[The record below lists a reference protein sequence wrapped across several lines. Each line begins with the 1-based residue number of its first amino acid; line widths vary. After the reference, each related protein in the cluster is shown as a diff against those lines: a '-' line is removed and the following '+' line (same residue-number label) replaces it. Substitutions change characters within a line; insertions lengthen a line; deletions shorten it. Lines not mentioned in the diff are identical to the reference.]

1 MNTIFSYFKEK
12 PIKSIFDLY
21 NEFTLYQLMLSIEP
35 NLKKIDL
42 EHGSNYS
49 TKHKNFSSIIEIISN
64 YITFHPDRVYF
75 TPEAD
80 FALRLKIDEIIKC
93 NKEQAILLAEMVL
106 FLSGISKNRESIN
119 RLDDCND
126 QAVMIYFNVQQKY
139 SNKFNND
146 DENENEENI
155 GDNKDLEN
163 QNIQISL
170 LCEKLKNEIQDK
182 NRTILELQSH
192 YDELENKYN
201 ISNKE
206 LDHLKNV
213 TDAEF
218 LAKEDLINQQILN
231 DSLNNE
237 INELKITNNNIKNE
251 YESKIKA
258 LNYKLSVSNE
268 KIVEVQLETEK
279 YKSYMKEN
287 QRLKEKIN
295 LLNSYK
301 DTDKKLAEYEKIIN
315 GKNDLIQELT
325 KEKNKIQDKNIS
337 LIKEL
342 SQLKQDIFNLENK
355 NLSLENELRK
365 INNEYQE
372 LKLNQNQ
379 IKIPKK
385 ISKKESNNEINL
397 SQALF
402 EEDDEEEK
410 EDYKQKYLDT
420 KDELDMYKN
429 IVNPLT
435 EEKDN
440 LENEIKELKEVIEK
454 LGGNKDINI
463 KEGIENNNNSYKEK
477 GEENQDKEINALKQK
492 INEQNNISE
501 ELRKIVD
508 NKEKKNDQYKK
519 NLSEM
524 QEQLD
529 TYKNAVGLLTEEKGE
544 HINEIQKLKEMNK
557 KLEQELSFN
566 NNYISGEMVSKNST
580 NTNNYSKDAEKEIK
594 ELKDKISERD
604 GLIETLQ
611 GIISGDK
618 NIKEIKNDKED
629 YEKKYNKLKEEKE
642 EIDKK
647 MKLTENNNK
656 KLEEEINNMKKDN
669 DILNKEINELKNK
682 NIIFNEDSENKTMKK
697 KLEEINMENEN
708 IKTKTNIEHQLISS
722 SMFELAIQFFKLKKD
737 LNDIKNIENNEDSN
751 LSWIEMERKKN
762 FPCEYYFFHQQ
773 NNIKEFELLKGFH
786 YNIFMF

>member
-12 PIKSIFDLY
+12 PIKSIFDLC
-21 NEFTLYQLMLSIEP
+21 NEFTLYQLLLSIEP

-42 EHGSNYS
+42 EHGTKYS
-49 TKHKNFSSIIEIISN
+49 TKHKNFSNIIEIIST

-75 TPEAD
+75 TPDAD

-93 NKEQAILLAEMVL
+93 NKEQAMLLAEMVL

-126 QAVMIYFNVQQKY
+126 QSVMIYFNIQQKY

-146 DENENEENI
+146 DENENEENTEE
-155 GDNKDLEN
+155 NKDLEN

-170 LCEKLKNEIQDK
+170 LCEKLKKEIQDK

-192 YDELENKYN
+192 YDELENKYDV
-201 ISNKE
+201 SNKE
-206 LDHLKNV
+206 LTHLKSV

-218 LAKEDLINQQILN
+218 IAKEDLINQQILN

-268 KIVEVQLETEK
+268 KIVEVQLESEK

-301 DTDKKLAEYEKIIN
+301 DTDKKIAELEKIIN

-342 SQLKQDIFNLENK
+342 SQLKQDVFNLENK
-355 NLSLENELRK
+355 NLSLENDLRK
-365 INNEYQE
+365 ATNENQE

-379 IKIPKK
+379 IKVNKK
-385 ISKKESNNEINL
+385 IIKKESNNEINL
-397 SQALF
+397 SEALL
-402 EEDDEEEK
+402 EDDDGEEE
-410 EDYKQKYLDT
+410 EDYKQKYNDI

-435 EEKDN
+435 EEKDK

-454 LGGNKDINI
+454 LGGNKDIKN
-463 KEGIENNNNSYKEK
+463 GVENEINNKEK
-477 GEENQDKEINALKQK
+477 GEANQDKEINALKQK
-492 INEQNNISE
+492 ISEQNNISE

-519 NLSEM
+519 NLFEM

-566 NNYISGEMVSKNST
+566 KNPDNKMNISKNDSDNIT
-580 NTNNYSKDAEKEIK
+580 NSKYSESAEKEIK
-594 ELKDKISERD
+594 ELKDKILERD

-618 NIKEIKNDKED
+618 NINEIKNDGED
-629 YEKKYNKLKEEKE
+629 YKQKYNKLKEEKDE
-642 EIDKK
+642 VEKRIKISED
-647 MKLTENNNK
+647 NNN
-656 KLEEEINNMKKDN
+656 KLEEEIKNIKNEN
-669 DILNKEINELKNK
+669 EALNKEVNELKNK
-682 NIIFNEDSENKTMKK
+682 NIIYKDNSDNKTMKK
-697 KLEEINMENEN
+697 KLEELNIENEN
-708 IKTKTNIEHQLISS
+708 IKNKTILEHQLISS
-722 SMFELAIQFFKLKKD
+722 SMFELAIQFFQLKKE
-737 LNDIKNIENNEDSN
+737 LNDKNLENSGDSN

-762 FPCEYYFFHQQ
+762 FPCEYY
-773 NNIKEFELLKGFH
+773 N
-786 YNIFMF
+786 

>member
-12 PIKSIFDLY
+12 PIKSIFDLC
-21 NEFTLYQLMLSIEP
+21 NEFTLYQLLLSIEP

-42 EHGSNYS
+42 EHGTKYS
-49 TKHKNFSSIIEIISN
+49 TKHKNFSNIIEIIST

-75 TPEAD
+75 TPDAD
-80 FALRLKIDEIIKC
+80 FALRLKIDEIIKF
-93 NKEQAILLAEMVL
+93 NKEQAMLLAEMVL

-126 QAVMIYFNVQQKY
+126 QSVMIYFNIQQKY

-146 DENENEENI
+146 DENENEENTEE
-155 GDNKDLEN
+155 NKDLEN

-170 LCEKLKNEIQDK
+170 LCEKLKKEIQDK

-192 YDELENKYN
+192 YDELENKYDV
-201 ISNKE
+201 SNKE
-206 LDHLKNV
+206 LTHLKSV

-218 LAKEDLINQQILN
+218 IAKEDLINQQILN

-268 KIVEVQLETEK
+268 KIVEVQLESEK

-301 DTDKKLAEYEKIIN
+301 DTDKKIAELEKIIN

-342 SQLKQDIFNLENK
+342 SQLKQDVFNLENK
-355 NLSLENELRK
+355 NLSLENDLRK
-365 INNEYQE
+365 ATNENQE

-379 IKIPKK
+379 IKVNKK
-385 ISKKESNNEINL
+385 IIKKESNNEINL
-397 SQALF
+397 SEALL
-402 EEDDEEEK
+402 EDDDGEEE
-410 EDYKQKYLDT
+410 EDYKQKYNDI

-435 EEKDN
+435 EEKDK

-454 LGGNKDINI
+454 LGGNKDIKN
-463 KEGIENNNNSYKEK
+463 GVENEINNKEK
-477 GEENQDKEINALKQK
+477 GEANQDKEINALKQK
-492 INEQNNISE
+492 ISEQNNISE

-519 NLSEM
+519 NLFEM

-566 NNYISGEMVSKNST
+566 KNPDNKMNISKNDSDNIT
-580 NTNNYSKDAEKEIK
+580 NSKYSESAEKEIK
-594 ELKDKISERD
+594 ELKDKILERD

-618 NIKEIKNDKED
+618 NINEIKNDGED
-629 YEKKYNKLKEEKE
+629 YKQKYNKLKEEKD
-642 EIDKK
+642 EIEKRIKISED
-647 MKLTENNNK
+647 NNN
-656 KLEEEINNMKKDN
+656 KLEEEIKNIKNEN
-669 DILNKEINELKNK
+669 EALNKEVNELKNK
-682 NIIFNEDSENKTMKK
+682 NIIYKDNSDNKTMKK
-697 KLEEINMENEN
+697 KLEELNIENEN
-708 IKTKTNIEHQLISS
+708 IKNKSILEHQLISS
-722 SMFELAIQFFKLKKD
+722 SMFELAIQFFQLKKE
-737 LNDIKNIENNEDSN
+737 LNDKNLENSGDSN

-762 FPCEYYFFHQQ
+762 FPCEYY
-773 NNIKEFELLKGFH
+773 N
-786 YNIFMF
+786 

>member
-12 PIKSIFDLY
+12 PIKSIFDLC
-21 NEFTLYQLMLSIEP
+21 NEFTLYQLLLSIEP

-42 EHGSNYS
+42 EHGTKYS
-49 TKHKNFSSIIEIISN
+49 TKHKNFSNIIEIIST

-75 TPEAD
+75 TPDAD

-93 NKEQAILLAEMVL
+93 NKEQAMLLAEMVL

-126 QAVMIYFNVQQKY
+126 QSVMIYFNIQQKY

-146 DENENEENI
+146 DENENEENTEE
-155 GDNKDLEN
+155 NKDLEN

-170 LCEKLKNEIQDK
+170 LCEKLKKEIQDK

-192 YDELENKYN
+192 YDELENKYDV
-201 ISNKE
+201 SNKE
-206 LDHLKNV
+206 LTHLKSV

-218 LAKEDLINQQILN
+218 IAKEDLINQQILN

-268 KIVEVQLETEK
+268 KIVEVQLESEK

-301 DTDKKLAEYEKIIN
+301 DTDKKIAELEKIIN

-342 SQLKQDIFNLENK
+342 SQLKQDVFNLENK
-355 NLSLENELRK
+355 NLSLENDLRK
-365 INNEYQE
+365 ATNENQE

-379 IKIPKK
+379 IKVNKKK
-385 ISKKESNNEINL
+385 IKKESNNEINL
-397 SQALF
+397 SEALL
-402 EEDDEEEK
+402 EDDDGEEE
-410 EDYKQKYLDT
+410 EDYKQKYNDI

-435 EEKDN
+435 EEKDK
-440 LENEIKELKEVIEK
+440 LENEIKELKKVIEK
-454 LGGNKDINI
+454 LGGNKYIKNGVENEIN
-463 KEGIENNNNSYKEK
+463 NKEK
-477 GEENQDKEINALKQK
+477 GEANQDKEINALKQK
-492 INEQNNISE
+492 ISEQNNISE

-519 NLSEM
+519 NLFEM

-566 NNYISGEMVSKNST
+566 KNPDNKMNISKNDSDNIT
-580 NTNNYSKDAEKEIK
+580 NSKYSESAEKEIK
-594 ELKDKISERD
+594 ELKDKILERD

-618 NIKEIKNDKED
+618 NINEIKNDGED
-629 YEKKYNKLKEEKE
+629 YKQKYNKLKEEKD
-642 EIDKK
+642 EIEKRIKISED
-647 MKLTENNNK
+647 NNN
-656 KLEEEINNMKKDN
+656 KLEEEIKNIKNEN
-669 DILNKEINELKNK
+669 EALNKEVNELKNK
-682 NIIFNEDSENKTMKK
+682 NIIYKDNSDNKAMKK
-697 KLEEINMENEN
+697 KLEELNIENEN
-708 IKTKTNIEHQLISS
+708 IKNKSILEHQLISS
-722 SMFELAIQFFKLKKD
+722 SMFELAIQFFQLKKES
-737 LNDIKNIENNEDSN
+737 NDKNLENSGDSN

-762 FPCEYYFFHQQ
+762 FPCEYY
-773 NNIKEFELLKGFH
+773 N
-786 YNIFMF
+786 

>member
-12 PIKSIFDLY
+12 PIKSIFDLC
-21 NEFTLYQLMLSIEP
+21 NEFTLYQLLLSIEP

-42 EHGSNYS
+42 EHGTKYS
-49 TKHKNFSSIIEIISN
+49 TKHKNFSNIIEIIST

-75 TPEAD
+75 TPDAD

-93 NKEQAILLAEMVL
+93 NKEQAMLLAEMVL

-126 QAVMIYFNVQQKY
+126 QSVMIYFNIQQKY

-146 DENENEENI
+146 DENENEENTEE
-155 GDNKDLEN
+155 NKDLEN

-170 LCEKLKNEIQDK
+170 LCEKLKKEIQDK

-192 YDELENKYN
+192 YDELENKYDV
-201 ISNKE
+201 SNKE
-206 LDHLKNV
+206 LTHLKSV

-218 LAKEDLINQQILN
+218 IAKEDLINQQILN

-268 KIVEVQLETEK
+268 KIVEVQLESEK

-301 DTDKKLAEYEKIIN
+301 DTDKKIAELEKIIN

-342 SQLKQDIFNLENK
+342 SQLKQDVFNLENK
-355 NLSLENELRK
+355 NLSLENDLRK
-365 INNEYQE
+365 ATNENQE

-379 IKIPKK
+379 IKVNKK
-385 ISKKESNNEINL
+385 IIKKESNNEINL
-397 SQALF
+397 SEALL
-402 EEDDEEEK
+402 EDDDGEEE
-410 EDYKQKYLDT
+410 EDYKQKYNDI

-435 EEKDN
+435 EEKDK

-454 LGGNKDINI
+454 LGGNKDIKN
-463 KEGIENNNNSYKEK
+463 GVENEINNKEK
-477 GEENQDKEINALKQK
+477 GEANQDKEINALKQK
-492 INEQNNISE
+492 ISEQNNISE

-519 NLSEM
+519 NLFEM

-566 NNYISGEMVSKNST
+566 KNPDNKMNISKNDSDNIT
-580 NTNNYSKDAEKEIK
+580 NSKYSESAEKEIK
-594 ELKDKISERD
+594 ELKDKILERD

-618 NIKEIKNDKED
+618 NINEIKNDGED
-629 YEKKYNKLKEEKE
+629 YKQKYNKLKEEKD
-642 EIDKK
+642 EIEKRIKISED
-647 MKLTENNNK
+647 NNN
-656 KLEEEINNMKKDN
+656 KLEEEIKNIKNEN
-669 DILNKEINELKNK
+669 EALNKEVNELKNK
-682 NIIFNEDSENKTMKK
+682 NIIYKDNSDNKTMKK
-697 KLEEINMENEN
+697 KLEELNIENEN
-708 IKTKTNIEHQLISS
+708 IKNKSILEHQLISS
-722 SMFELAIQFFKLKKD
+722 SMFELAIQFFQLKKE
-737 LNDIKNIENNEDSN
+737 LNDKNLENSGDSN

-762 FPCEYYFFHQQ
+762 FPCEYY
-773 NNIKEFELLKGFH
+773 N
-786 YNIFMF
+786 

>member
-12 PIKSIFDLY
+12 PIKSIFDLC
-21 NEFTLYQLMLSIEP
+21 NEFTLYQLLLSIEP

-42 EHGSNYS
+42 EHGTKYS
-49 TKHKNFSSIIEIISN
+49 TKHKNFSNIIEIIST

-75 TPEAD
+75 TPDAD

-93 NKEQAILLAEMVL
+93 NKEQAMLLAEMVL

-126 QAVMIYFNVQQKY
+126 QSVMIYFNIQQKY

-146 DENENEENI
+146 DENENEENTEE
-155 GDNKDLEN
+155 NKDLEN

-170 LCEKLKNEIQDK
+170 LCEKLKKEIQDK

-192 YDELENKYN
+192 YDELENKYDV
-201 ISNKE
+201 SNKE
-206 LDHLKNV
+206 LTHLKSV

-218 LAKEDLINQQILN
+218 IAKEDLINQQILN

-268 KIVEVQLETEK
+268 KIVEVQLESEK

-301 DTDKKLAEYEKIIN
+301 DTDKKIAELEKIIN

-342 SQLKQDIFNLENK
+342 SQLKQDVFNLENK
-355 NLSLENELRK
+355 NLSLENDLRK
-365 INNEYQE
+365 ATNENQE
-372 LKLNQNQ
+372 LKLNQSQ
-379 IKIPKK
+379 IKVNKK
-385 ISKKESNNEINL
+385 IIKKESNNEINL
-397 SQALF
+397 SEALL
-402 EEDDEEEK
+402 EDDDGEEE
-410 EDYKQKYLDT
+410 EDYKQKYNDI

-435 EEKDN
+435 EEKDK

-454 LGGNKDINI
+454 LGGNKDIKN
-463 KEGIENNNNSYKEK
+463 GVENEINNKEK
-477 GEENQDKEINALKQK
+477 GEANQDKEINALKQK
-492 INEQNNISE
+492 ISEQNNISE

-519 NLSEM
+519 NLFEM

-566 NNYISGEMVSKNST
+566 KNPDNKMNISKNDSDNIT
-580 NTNNYSKDAEKEIK
+580 NSKYSESAEKEIK
-594 ELKDKISERD
+594 ELKDKILERD

-618 NIKEIKNDKED
+618 NINEIKNDGED
-629 YEKKYNKLKEEKE
+629 YKQKYNKLKEEKDEVEKRIKISEDNSNKLKE
-642 EIDKK
+642 EVKNIKK
-647 MKLTENNNK
+647 EN
-656 KLEEEINNMKKDN
+656 EA
-669 DILNKEINELKNK
+669 LNKEVNELKNK
-682 NIIFNEDSENKTMKK
+682 NIIYKDNSDNKTMKK
-697 KLEEINMENEN
+697 KLEELNIENEN
-708 IKTKTNIEHQLISS
+708 IKNKTILEHQLISS
-722 SMFELAIQFFKLKKD
+722 SMFELAIQFFQLKKE
-737 LNDIKNIENNEDSN
+737 LNDKNLENRGNSN
-751 LSWIEMERKKN
+751 LSWIEMERRKN
-762 FPCEYYFFHQQ
+762 FPCEYY
-773 NNIKEFELLKGFH
+773 N
-786 YNIFMF
+786 

>member
-12 PIKSIFDLY
+12 PIKSIFDLC
-21 NEFTLYQLMLSIEP
+21 NEFTLYQLLLSIEP

-42 EHGSNYS
+42 EHGTKYS
-49 TKHKNFSSIIEIISN
+49 TKHKNFSNIIEIIST

-75 TPEAD
+75 TPDAD

-93 NKEQAILLAEMVL
+93 NKEQAMLLAEMVL

-126 QAVMIYFNVQQKY
+126 QSVMIYFNIQQKY

-146 DENENEENI
+146 DENENEENTEE
-155 GDNKDLEN
+155 NKDLEN

-170 LCEKLKNEIQDK
+170 LCEKLKKEIQDK

-192 YDELENKYN
+192 YDELENKYDV
-201 ISNKE
+201 SNKE
-206 LDHLKNV
+206 LTHLKSV

-218 LAKEDLINQQILN
+218 IAKEDLINQQILN

-268 KIVEVQLETEK
+268 KIVEVQLESEK

-301 DTDKKLAEYEKIIN
+301 DTDKKIAELEKIIN

-342 SQLKQDIFNLENK
+342 SQLKQDVFNLENK
-355 NLSLENELRK
+355 NLSLENDLRK
-365 INNEYQE
+365 ANNENTE

-379 IKIPKK
+379 IKVNKK
-385 ISKKESNNEINL
+385 IIKKESNNEINL
-397 SQALF
+397 SEALL
-402 EEDDEEEK
+402 EDDDGEEE
-410 EDYKQKYLDT
+410 EDYKQKYNDI

-435 EEKDN
+435 EEKDK

-454 LGGNKDINI
+454 LGGNKDIKN
-463 KEGIENNNNSYKEK
+463 GVENEINNKEK
-477 GEENQDKEINALKQK
+477 GEANQDKEINALKQK
-492 INEQNNISE
+492 ISEQNNISE

-519 NLSEM
+519 NLFEM

-566 NNYISGEMVSKNST
+566 KNPDNKMNISKNDSDNIT
-580 NTNNYSKDAEKEIK
+580 NSKYSESAEKEIK
-594 ELKDKISERD
+594 ELKDKILERD

-618 NIKEIKNDKED
+618 NINEIKNDGED
-629 YEKKYNKLKEEKE
+629 YKQKYNKLKEEKD
-642 EIDKK
+642 EIEKRIKISED
-647 MKLTENNNK
+647 NNN
-656 KLEEEINNMKKDN
+656 KLEEEIKNIKNEN
-669 DILNKEINELKNK
+669 EALNKEVNELKNK
-682 NIIFNEDSENKTMKK
+682 NIIYKDNSDNKTMKK
-697 KLEEINMENEN
+697 KLEELNIENEN
-708 IKTKTNIEHQLISS
+708 IKNKSILEHQLISS
-722 SMFELAIQFFKLKKD
+722 SMFELAIQFFQLKKE
-737 LNDIKNIENNEDSN
+737 LNDKNLENSGDSN
-751 LSWIEMERKKN
+751 LSWIEKKKKKN
-762 FPCEYYFFHQQ
+762 FPCEYY
-773 NNIKEFELLKGFH
+773 N
-786 YNIFMF
+786 

>member
-12 PIKSIFDLY
+12 PIKSIFDLC
-21 NEFTLYQLMLSIEP
+21 NEFTLYQLLLSIEP

-42 EHGSNYS
+42 EHGTKYS
-49 TKHKNFSSIIEIISN
+49 TKHKNFSNIIEIIST

-75 TPEAD
+75 TPDAD

-93 NKEQAILLAEMVL
+93 NKEQAMLLAEMVL

-126 QAVMIYFNVQQKY
+126 QSVMIYFNIQQKY

-146 DENENEENI
+146 DENENEENTEE
-155 GDNKDLEN
+155 NKDLEN

-170 LCEKLKNEIQDK
+170 LCEKLKKEIQDK

-192 YDELENKYN
+192 YDELENKYDV
-201 ISNKE
+201 SNKE
-206 LDHLKNV
+206 LTHLKSV

-218 LAKEDLINQQILN
+218 IAKEDLINQQILN

-268 KIVEVQLETEK
+268 KIVEVQLESEK

-301 DTDKKLAEYEKIIN
+301 DTDKKIAELEKIIN

-342 SQLKQDIFNLENK
+342 SQLKQDVFNLENK
-355 NLSLENELRK
+355 NLSLENDLRK
-365 INNEYQE
+365 ATNENQE

-379 IKIPKK
+379 IKVNKK
-385 ISKKESNNEINL
+385 IIKKESNNEINL
-397 SQALF
+397 SEALL
-402 EEDDEEEK
+402 EDDDGEEE
-410 EDYKQKYLDT
+410 EDYKQKYNDI

-435 EEKDN
+435 EEKDK

-454 LGGNKDINI
+454 LGGNKDIKN
-463 KEGIENNNNSYKEK
+463 GVENEINNKEK
-477 GEENQDKEINALKQK
+477 GEANQDKEINALKQK
-492 INEQNNISE
+492 ISEQNNISE

-519 NLSEM
+519 NLFEM

-566 NNYISGEMVSKNST
+566 KNPDNKMNISKIDSDNITNSK
-580 NTNNYSKDAEKEIK
+580 YSESAEKEIK
-594 ELKDKISERD
+594 ELKDKILERD

-618 NIKEIKNDKED
+618 NINEIKNDGED
-629 YEKKYNKLKEEKE
+629 YKQKYNKLKEEKDEVEKRIKISEDNSNKLKE
-642 EIDKK
+642 EVKNIKK
-647 MKLTENNNK
+647 EN
-656 KLEEEINNMKKDN
+656 EA
-669 DILNKEINELKNK
+669 LNKEVNELKNK
-682 NIIFNEDSENKTMKK
+682 NIIYKDNSDNKTMKK
-697 KLEEINMENEN
+697 KLEELNIENEN
-708 IKTKTNIEHQLISS
+708 IKNKTILEHQLISS
-722 SMFELAIQFFKLKKD
+722 SMFELAIQFFQLKKE
-737 LNDIKNIENNEDSN
+737 LNDKNLENRGDSN
-751 LSWIEMERKKN
+751 LSWIEMERRKN
-762 FPCEYYFFHQQ
+762 FPCEYY
-773 NNIKEFELLKGFH
+773 N
-786 YNIFMF
+786 

>member
-12 PIKSIFDLY
+12 PIKSIFDLC
-21 NEFTLYQLMLSIEP
+21 NEFTLYQLLLSIEP

-42 EHGSNYS
+42 EHGTKYS
-49 TKHKNFSSIIEIISN
+49 TKHKNFSNIIEIIST

-75 TPEAD
+75 TPDAD

-93 NKEQAILLAEMVL
+93 NKEQAVLLAEMVL

-126 QAVMIYFNVQQKY
+126 QSVMIYFNIQQKY

-146 DENENEENI
+146 DENENEENTEE
-155 GDNKDLEN
+155 NKDLEN

-170 LCEKLKNEIQDK
+170 LCEKLKKEIQDK

-192 YDELENKYN
+192 YDELENKYDV
-201 ISNKE
+201 SNKE
-206 LDHLKNV
+206 LTHLKSV

-218 LAKEDLINQQILN
+218 IAKEDLINQQILN

-268 KIVEVQLETEK
+268 KIVEVQLESEK

-301 DTDKKLAEYEKIIN
+301 DTDKKIAELEKIIN

-342 SQLKQDIFNLENK
+342 SQLKQDVFNLENK
-355 NLSLENELRK
+355 NLSLENDLRK
-365 INNEYQE
+365 ATNENQE

-379 IKIPKK
+379 IKVNKK
-385 ISKKESNNEINL
+385 IIKKESNNEINL
-397 SQALF
+397 SEALF
-402 EEDDEEEK
+402 EDDDGEEE
-410 EDYKQKYLDT
+410 EDYKQKYNDI

-435 EEKDN
+435 EEKDK

-454 LGGNKDINI
+454 LGGNKDIKN
-463 KEGIENNNNSYKEK
+463 GVENEINNKEK
-477 GEENQDKEINALKQK
+477 GEANQDKEINALKQK
-492 INEQNNISE
+492 ISEQNNISE

-519 NLSEM
+519 NLFEM

-566 NNYISGEMVSKNST
+566 KNPDNKMNISKNDSDNIT
-580 NTNNYSKDAEKEIK
+580 NSKYSESAEKEIK
-594 ELKDKISERD
+594 ELKDKILERD

-618 NIKEIKNDKED
+618 NINEIKNDGED
-629 YEKKYNKLKEEKE
+629 YKQKYNKLKEEKD
-642 EIDKK
+642 EIEKRIKISED
-647 MKLTENNNK
+647 NNNK
-656 KLEEEINNMKKDN
+656 LKEEIKNIKKEN
-669 DILNKEINELKNK
+669 EALNKEVNELKNK
-682 NIIFNEDSENKTMKK
+682 NIIYKDNSDNKTMKK
-697 KLEEINMENEN
+697 KLEELNIENEN
-708 IKTKTNIEHQLISS
+708 IKNKTILEHQLISS
-722 SMFELAIQFFKLKKD
+722 SMFELAIQFFQLKKE
-737 LNDIKNIENNEDSN
+737 LNDKNLENRGDSN
-751 LSWIEMERKKN
+751 LSWIEMERRKN
-762 FPCEYYFFHQQ
+762 FPCEYY
-773 NNIKEFELLKGFH
+773 N
-786 YNIFMF
+786 

>member
-12 PIKSIFDLY
+12 PIKSIFDLC
-21 NEFTLYQLMLSIEP
+21 NEFTLYQLLLSIEP

-42 EHGSNYS
+42 EHGTNYS
-49 TKHKNFSSIIEIISN
+49 TKHKNFSNIIEIIST

-75 TPEAD
+75 TPDAD

-93 NKEQAILLAEMVL
+93 NKEQAMLLAEMVL

-126 QAVMIYFNVQQKY
+126 QSVMIYFNIQQKY

-146 DENENEENI
+146 DENENEENTEE
-155 GDNKDLEN
+155 NKDLEN

-170 LCEKLKNEIQDK
+170 LCEKLKKEIQDK

-192 YDELENKYN
+192 YDELENKYDV
-201 ISNKE
+201 SNKE
-206 LDHLKNV
+206 LTHLKSV

-218 LAKEDLINQQILN
+218 IAKEDLINQQILN

-268 KIVEVQLETEK
+268 KIVEVQLESEK

-301 DTDKKLAEYEKIIN
+301 DTDKKIAELEKIIN

-342 SQLKQDIFNLENK
+342 SQLKQDVFNLENK
-355 NLSLENELRK
+355 NLSLENDLRK
-365 INNEYQE
+365 ATNENQE

-379 IKIPKK
+379 IKVNKK
-385 ISKKESNNEINL
+385 IIKKESNNEINL
-397 SQALF
+397 SEALL
-402 EEDDEEEK
+402 EDDDGEEE
-410 EDYKQKYLDT
+410 EDYKQKYNDI

-435 EEKDN
+435 EEKDK

-454 LGGNKDINI
+454 LGGNKDIKN
-463 KEGIENNNNSYKEK
+463 GVENEINNKEK
-477 GEENQDKEINALKQK
+477 GEANQDKEINALKQK
-492 INEQNNISE
+492 ISEQNNISE

-519 NLSEM
+519 NLFEM

-544 HINEIQKLKEMNK
+544 LINEIQKLKEMNK

-566 NNYISGEMVSKNST
+566 KNPDNKMNISKNDSDNIT
-580 NTNNYSKDAEKEIK
+580 NSKYSESAEKEIK
-594 ELKDKISERD
+594 ELKDKILERD

-618 NIKEIKNDKED
+618 NINEIKNDGED
-629 YEKKYNKLKEEKE
+629 YKQKYNKLKEEKD
-642 EIDKK
+642 EIEKRIKISED
-647 MKLTENNNK
+647 NNN
-656 KLEEEINNMKKDN
+656 KLEEEIKNIKNEN
-669 DILNKEINELKNK
+669 EALNKEVNELKNK
-682 NIIFNEDSENKTMKK
+682 NIIYKDNSDNKTMKK
-697 KLEEINMENEN
+697 KLEELNIENEN
-708 IKTKTNIEHQLISS
+708 IKNKTILEHQLISS
-722 SMFELAIQFFKLKKD
+722 SMFELAIQFFQLKKE
-737 LNDIKNIENNEDSN
+737 LNDKNLENRGDSN
-751 LSWIEMERKKN
+751 LSWIEMERRKN
-762 FPCEYYFFHQQ
+762 FPCEYY
-773 NNIKEFELLKGFH
+773 N
-786 YNIFMF
+786 

>member
-12 PIKSIFDLY
+12 PIKSIFDLC
-21 NEFTLYQLMLSIEP
+21 NEFTLYQLLLSIEP

-42 EHGSNYS
+42 EHGTKYS
-49 TKHKNFSSIIEIISN
+49 TKHKNFSNIIEIIST

-75 TPEAD
+75 TPDAD

-93 NKEQAILLAEMVL
+93 NKEQAMLLAEMVL

-126 QAVMIYFNVQQKY
+126 QSVMIYFNIQQKY

-146 DENENEENI
+146 DENENEENTEE
-155 GDNKDLEN
+155 NKDLEN

-170 LCEKLKNEIQDK
+170 LCEKLKKEIQDK

-192 YDELENKYN
+192 YDELENKYDV
-201 ISNKE
+201 SNKE
-206 LDHLKNV
+206 LTHLKSV

-218 LAKEDLINQQILN
+218 IAKEDLINQQILN

-268 KIVEVQLETEK
+268 KIVEVQLESEK

-301 DTDKKLAEYEKIIN
+301 DTDKKIAELEKIIN

-342 SQLKQDIFNLENK
+342 SQLKQDVFNLENK
-355 NLSLENELRK
+355 NLSLENDLRK
-365 INNEYQE
+365 ATNENQE

-379 IKIPKK
+379 IKVNKK
-385 ISKKESNNEINL
+385 IIKKESNNEINL
-397 SQALF
+397 SEALL
-402 EEDDEEEK
+402 EDDDGEEE
-410 EDYKQKYLDT
+410 EDYKQKYNDI

-435 EEKDN
+435 EEKDK

-454 LGGNKDINI
+454 LGGNKDIKN
-463 KEGIENNNNSYKEK
+463 GVENEINNKEK
-477 GEENQDKEINALKQK
+477 GEANQDKEINALKQK
-492 INEQNNISE
+492 ISEQNNISE

-519 NLSEM
+519 NLFEM

-566 NNYISGEMVSKNST
+566 KNPDNKMNISKNDSDNIT
-580 NTNNYSKDAEKEIK
+580 NSKYSESAEKEIK
-594 ELKDKISERD
+594 ELKDKILERD

-618 NIKEIKNDKED
+618 NINEIKNDGED
-629 YEKKYNKLKEEKE
+629 YKQKYNKLKEEKDEIEKRIKISEDNSNKLKE
-642 EIDKK
+642 EVKNIKK
-647 MKLTENNNK
+647 EN
-656 KLEEEINNMKKDN
+656 EA
-669 DILNKEINELKNK
+669 LNKEVNELKNK
-682 NIIFNEDSENKTMKK
+682 NIIYKDNSDNKTMKK
-697 KLEEINMENEN
+697 KLEELNIENEN
-708 IKTKTNIEHQLISS
+708 IKNKSILEHQLISS
-722 SMFELAIQFFKLKKD
+722 SMFELAIQFFQLKKE
-737 LNDIKNIENNEDSN
+737 LNDKNLENSGDSN

-762 FPCEYYFFHQQ
+762 FPCEYY
-773 NNIKEFELLKGFH
+773 N
-786 YNIFMF
+786 

>member
-12 PIKSIFDLY
+12 PIKSIFDLC
-21 NEFTLYQLMLSIEP
+21 NEFTLYQLLLSIEP

-42 EHGSNYS
+42 EHGTKYS
-49 TKHKNFSSIIEIISN
+49 TKHKNFSNIIEIIST

-75 TPEAD
+75 TPDAD

-93 NKEQAILLAEMVL
+93 NKEQAMLLAEMVL

-126 QAVMIYFNVQQKY
+126 QSVMIYFNIQQKY

-146 DENENEENI
+146 DENENEENTEE
-155 GDNKDLEN
+155 NKDLEN

-170 LCEKLKNEIQDK
+170 LCEKLKKEIQDK

-192 YDELENKYN
+192 YDELENKYDV
-201 ISNKE
+201 SNKE
-206 LDHLKNV
+206 LTHLKSV

-218 LAKEDLINQQILN
+218 IAKEDLINQQILN

-268 KIVEVQLETEK
+268 KIVEVQLESEK

-301 DTDKKLAEYEKIIN
+301 DTDKKIAELEKIIN

-342 SQLKQDIFNLENK
+342 SQLKQDVFNLENK
-355 NLSLENELRK
+355 NLSLENDLRK
-365 INNEYQE
+365 ATNENQE

-379 IKIPKK
+379 IKVNKK
-385 ISKKESNNEINL
+385 IIKKESNNEINL
-397 SQALF
+397 SEALL
-402 EEDDEEEK
+402 EDDDGEEE
-410 EDYKQKYLDT
+410 EDYKQKYNDI

-435 EEKDN
+435 EEKDK

-454 LGGNKDINI
+454 LGGNKDIKN
-463 KEGIENNNNSYKEK
+463 GVENEINNKEK
-477 GEENQDKEINALKQK
+477 GEANQDKEINALKQK
-492 INEQNNISE
+492 ISEQNNISE

-519 NLSEM
+519 NLFEM

-544 HINEIQKLKEMNK
+544 LINEIQKLKEMNK

-566 NNYISGEMVSKNST
+566 KNPDNKMNISKNDSDNIT
-580 NTNNYSKDAEKEIK
+580 NSKYSESAEKEIK
-594 ELKDKISERD
+594 ELKDKILERD

-618 NIKEIKNDKED
+618 NINEIKNDGED
-629 YEKKYNKLKEEKE
+629 YKQKYNKLKEEKD
-642 EIDKK
+642 EIEKRIKISED
-647 MKLTENNNK
+647 NNN
-656 KLEEEINNMKKDN
+656 KLEEEIKNIKNEN
-669 DILNKEINELKNK
+669 EALNKEVNELKNK
-682 NIIFNEDSENKTMKK
+682 NIIYKDNSDNKTMKK
-697 KLEEINMENEN
+697 KLEELNIENEN
-708 IKTKTNIEHQLISS
+708 IKNKTILEHQLISS
-722 SMFELAIQFFKLKKD
+722 SMFELAIQFFQLKKE
-737 LNDIKNIENNEDSN
+737 LNDKNLENSGDSN

-762 FPCEYYFFHQQ
+762 FPCEYY
-773 NNIKEFELLKGFH
+773 N
-786 YNIFMF
+786 

>member
-12 PIKSIFDLY
+12 PIKSIFDLC
-21 NEFTLYQLMLSIEP
+21 NEFTLYQLLLSIEP

-42 EHGSNYS
+42 EHGTKYS
-49 TKHKNFSSIIEIISN
+49 TKHKNFSNIIEIIST

-75 TPEAD
+75 TPDAD

-93 NKEQAILLAEMVL
+93 NKEQAMLLAEMVL

-126 QAVMIYFNVQQKY
+126 QSVMIYFNIQQKY

-155 GDNKDLEN
+155 EENKDLEN

-170 LCEKLKNEIQDK
+170 LCEKLKKEIQDK

-192 YDELENKYN
+192 YDELENKYDV
-201 ISNKE
+201 SNKE
-206 LDHLKNV
+206 LTHLKSV

-218 LAKEDLINQQILN
+218 IAKEDLINQQILN

-268 KIVEVQLETEK
+268 KIVEVQLESEK

-301 DTDKKLAEYEKIIN
+301 DTDKKIAELEKIIN

-342 SQLKQDIFNLENK
+342 SQLKQDVFNLENK
-355 NLSLENELRK
+355 NLSLENDLRK
-365 INNEYQE
+365 ATNENQE

-379 IKIPKK
+379 IKVNKK
-385 ISKKESNNEINL
+385 IIKKESNNEINL
-397 SQALF
+397 SEALL
-402 EEDDEEEK
+402 EDDDGEEE
-410 EDYKQKYLDT
+410 EDYKQKYNDI

-435 EEKDN
+435 EEKDK

-454 LGGNKDINI
+454 LGGNKDIKN
-463 KEGIENNNNSYKEK
+463 GVENEINNKEK
-477 GEENQDKEINALKQK
+477 GEANQDKEINALKQK
-492 INEQNNISE
+492 ISEQNNISE

-519 NLSEM
+519 NLFEM

-566 NNYISGEMVSKNST
+566 KNPDNKMNISKNDSDNIT
-580 NTNNYSKDAEKEIK
+580 NSKYSESAEKEIK
-594 ELKDKISERD
+594 ELKDKILERD

-618 NIKEIKNDKED
+618 NINEIKNDGED
-629 YEKKYNKLKEEKE
+629 YKQKYNKLKEEKD
-642 EIDKK
+642 EIEKRIKISED
-647 MKLTENNNK
+647 NNN
-656 KLEEEINNMKKDN
+656 KLEEEIKNIKNEN
-669 DILNKEINELKNK
+669 EALNKEVNELKNK
-682 NIIFNEDSENKTMKK
+682 NIIYKDNSDNKTMKK
-697 KLEEINMENEN
+697 KLEELNIENEN
-708 IKTKTNIEHQLISS
+708 IKNKSILEHQLISS
-722 SMFELAIQFFKLKKD
+722 SMFELAIQFFQLKKE
-737 LNDIKNIENNEDSN
+737 LNDKNLENSGDSN

-762 FPCEYYFFHQQ
+762 FPCEYY
-773 NNIKEFELLKGFH
+773 N
-786 YNIFMF
+786 

>member
-12 PIKSIFDLY
+12 PIKSIFDLC
-21 NEFTLYQLMLSIEP
+21 NEFTLYQLLLSIEP

-42 EHGSNYS
+42 EHGTKYS
-49 TKHKNFSSIIEIISN
+49 TKHKNFSNIIEIIST

-75 TPEAD
+75 TPDAD

-93 NKEQAILLAEMVL
+93 NKEQAMLLAEMVL

-126 QAVMIYFNVQQKY
+126 QSVMIYFNIQQKY

-146 DENENEENI
+146 DENENEENTEE
-155 GDNKDLEN
+155 NKDLEN

-170 LCEKLKNEIQDK
+170 LCEKLKKEIQDK

-192 YDELENKYN
+192 YDELENKYDV
-201 ISNKE
+201 SNKE
-206 LDHLKNV
+206 LTHLKSV

-218 LAKEDLINQQILN
+218 IAKEDLINQQILN

-268 KIVEVQLETEK
+268 KIVEVQLESEK

-301 DTDKKLAEYEKIIN
+301 DTDKKIAELEKIIN

-342 SQLKQDIFNLENK
+342 SQLKQDVFNLENK
-355 NLSLENELRK
+355 NLSLENDLRK
-365 INNEYQE
+365 ATNENQE

-379 IKIPKK
+379 IKVNKK
-385 ISKKESNNEINL
+385 IIKKESNNEINL
-397 SQALF
+397 SEALL
-402 EEDDEEEK
+402 EDDDGEEE
-410 EDYKQKYLDT
+410 EDYKQKYNDI

-435 EEKDN
+435 EEKDK

-454 LGGNKDINI
+454 LGGNKDIKN
-463 KEGIENNNNSYKEK
+463 GVENEINNKEK
-477 GEENQDKEINALKQK
+477 GEANQDKEINALKQK
-492 INEQNNISE
+492 ISEQNNISE

-519 NLSEM
+519 NLFEM

-566 NNYISGEMVSKNST
+566 KNPDNKMNISKNDSDNIT
-580 NTNNYSKDAEKEIK
+580 NSKYSESAEKEIK
-594 ELKDKISERD
+594 ELKDKILERD

-618 NIKEIKNDKED
+618 NINEIKNDGED
-629 YEKKYNKLKEEKE
+629 YKQKYNKLKEEKDEVEKRIKISEDNSNKLKE
-642 EIDKK
+642 EIKNIKK
-647 MKLTENNNK
+647 EN
-656 KLEEEINNMKKDN
+656 EA
-669 DILNKEINELKNK
+669 LNKEVNELKNK
-682 NIIFNEDSENKTMKK
+682 NIIYKDNSDNKTMKK
-697 KLEEINMENEN
+697 KLEELNIENEN
-708 IKTKTNIEHQLISS
+708 IKNKTILEHQLISS
-722 SMFELAIQFFKLKKD
+722 SMFELAIQFFQLKKE
-737 LNDIKNIENNEDSN
+737 LNDKNLENSGDSN

-762 FPCEYYFFHQQ
+762 FPCEYY
-773 NNIKEFELLKGFH
+773 N
-786 YNIFMF
+786 

>member
-12 PIKSIFDLY
+12 PIKSIFDLC
-21 NEFTLYQLMLSIEP
+21 NEFTLYQLILSIEP

-49 TKHKNFSSIIEIISN
+49 IKHKNFSNIVEIISN

-80 FALRLKIDEIIKC
+80 FALRLKIDEIIKS
-93 NKEQAILLAEMVL
+93 NKEQAVLLAEMVL

-146 DENENEENI
+146 DDNENEENI
-155 GDNKDLEN
+155 EDNKDLEN

-170 LCEKLKNEIQDK
+170 LCEKLKKEIQDK

-201 ISNKE
+201 LNNKE
-206 LDHLKNV
+206 LVHLKSV
-213 TDAEF
+213 TDTEF

-268 KIVEVQLETEK
+268 KIVEAQLESEK

-295 LLNSYK
+295 LLNTYK
-301 DTDKKLAEYEKIIN
+301 DTDKKIAEYEKIIN

-342 SQLKQDIFNLENK
+342 SQLKQDLFNLENK

-379 IKIPKK
+379 IKISKK
-385 ISKKESNNEINL
+385 INKKESTKEINL
-397 SQALF
+397 SQALL
-402 EEDDEEEK
+402 EDDDEEEK
-410 EDYKQKYLDT
+410 EDFKQKYLDT

-440 LENEIKELKEVIEK
+440 LENEIIELKKVIEK
-454 LGGNKDINI
+454 LGGNKNNNI
-463 KEGIENNNNSYKEK
+463 KDGIGNENINNKKENGEG
-477 GEENQDKEINALKQK
+477 NQDKEINALKQK

-508 NKEKKNDQYKK
+508 DKEKKNDHYKK

-566 NNYISGEMVSKNST
+566 NNINNKDILSINST
-580 NTNNYSKDAEKEIK
+580 NNNKYSESAEKEIK
-594 ELKDKISERD
+594 ELKDKIAERD

-611 GIISGDK
+611 GIISGEK
-618 NIKEIKNDKED
+618 NINEIKKDEED
-629 YEKKYNKLKEEKE
+629 YKHKYNKLKEEKE
-642 EIDKK
+642 ELDKK
-647 MKLTENNNK
+647 IILSGDNNK
-656 KLEEEINNMKKDN
+656 KLEEKLNNMKKDN

-682 NIIFNEDSENKTMKK
+682 NIIFNDDNDYKIMKK
-697 KLEEINMENEN
+697 KLDELNTENEN
-708 IKTKTNIEHQLISS
+708 IKNKSNLEHQLISS
-722 SMFELAIQFFKLKKD
+722 SMFELAIQFYQIKKE
-737 LNDIKNIENNEDSN
+737 LEHIKNLENSDSS

-762 FPCEYYFFHQQ
+762 FPCEYY
-773 NNIKEFELLKGFH
+773 N
-786 YNIFMF
+786 

>member
-12 PIKSIFDLY
+12 PIKSIFDLC
-21 NEFTLYQLMLSIEP
+21 NEFTLYQLLLSIEP

-42 EHGSNYS
+42 EHGTKYS
-49 TKHKNFSSIIEIISN
+49 TKHKNFSNIIEIIST

-75 TPEAD
+75 TPDAD

-93 NKEQAILLAEMVL
+93 NKEQAMLLAEMVL

-126 QAVMIYFNVQQKY
+126 QSVMIYFNIQQKY

-146 DENENEENI
+146 DENENEENTEE
-155 GDNKDLEN
+155 NKDLEN

-170 LCEKLKNEIQDK
+170 LCEKLKKEIQDK

-192 YDELENKYN
+192 YDELENKYDV
-201 ISNKE
+201 SNKE
-206 LDHLKNV
+206 LTHLKSV

-218 LAKEDLINQQILN
+218 IAKEDLINQQILN

-268 KIVEVQLETEK
+268 KIVEVQLESEK

-301 DTDKKLAEYEKIIN
+301 DTDKKIAELEKIIN

-342 SQLKQDIFNLENK
+342 SQLKQDVFNLENK
-355 NLSLENELRK
+355 NLSLENDLRK
-365 INNEYQE
+365 ATNENQE

-379 IKIPKK
+379 IKVNKKK
-385 ISKKESNNEINL
+385 IKKESNNEINL
-397 SQALF
+397 SEALL
-402 EEDDEEEK
+402 EDDDGEEE
-410 EDYKQKYLDT
+410 EDYKQKYNDI

-435 EEKDN
+435 EEKDK

-454 LGGNKDINI
+454 LGGNKDNKNGVENEIN
-463 KEGIENNNNSYKEK
+463 NKEK
-477 GEENQDKEINALKQK
+477 GEVNQDKEINALKQK
-492 INEQNNISE
+492 ISEQNNISE

-519 NLSEM
+519 NLFEM

-566 NNYISGEMVSKNST
+566 KNPDNKMNISKNDSDNIT
-580 NTNNYSKDAEKEIK
+580 NSKYSESAEKEIK
-594 ELKDKISERD
+594 ELKDKILERD

-618 NIKEIKNDKED
+618 NINEIKNDGED
-629 YEKKYNKLKEEKE
+629 YKQKYNKLKEEKD
-642 EIDKK
+642 EIEKRIKISED
-647 MKLTENNNK
+647 NNN
-656 KLEEEINNMKKDN
+656 KLEEEIKNIKNEN
-669 DILNKEINELKNK
+669 EALNKEVNELKNK
-682 NIIFNEDSENKTMKK
+682 NIIYKDNSDNKAMKK
-697 KLEEINMENEN
+697 KLEELNIENEN
-708 IKTKTNIEHQLISS
+708 IKNKSILEHQLISS
-722 SMFELAIQFFKLKKD
+722 SMFELAIQFFQLKKES
-737 LNDIKNIENNEDSN
+737 NDKNLENSGDSN

-762 FPCEYYFFHQQ
+762 FPCEYY
-773 NNIKEFELLKGFH
+773 N
-786 YNIFMF
+786 